1 MGLLYLVHS
10 DVLVENLMVA
20 QKVKTFSNTIFIK
33 PPPFR
38 FILSQLISSLHS
50 SLSFTKLFFC
60 VYAPTYCFD
69 SEAVALLQG
78 FQRKLYI
85 FIVSHFLICLCPPS
99 QQVCSSVHVF
109 TTRCLFTSSIQIQY
123 LAVSLGFSSI

>member
-50 SLSFTKLFFC
+50 SLSFTKLFFLC
-60 VYAPTYCFD
+60 LRSY
-69 SEAVALLQG
+69 LLLRLRSCRPSSG
-78 FQRKLYI
+78 FPKETLYI
-85 FIVSHFLICLCPPS
+85 HRFSFSHLFMPAIAASLFVSTRIHHTLL
-99 QQVCSSVHVF
+99 VHLLYSDSIPRSF
-109 TTRCLFTSSIQIQY
+109 FGLF
-123 LAVSLGFSSI
+123 